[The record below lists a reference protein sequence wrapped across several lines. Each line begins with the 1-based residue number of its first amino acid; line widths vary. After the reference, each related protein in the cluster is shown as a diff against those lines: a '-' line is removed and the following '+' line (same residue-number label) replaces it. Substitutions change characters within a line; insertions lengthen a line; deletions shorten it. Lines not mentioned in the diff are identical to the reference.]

1 MTITLSDIEAAQE
14 RLRGVVQHTPLVYSQ
29 TLSRASGREVFLK
42 LENLQ
47 TTGSFK
53 LRGALNRL
61 ILLKE
66 RGEGS
71 RVVAASA
78 GNHAQGVAF
87 AASSLEI
94 PATIVM
100 PLGASISK
108 QMATSG
114 YGGEVILHGRD
125 LAEALERARE
135 LVAQGYIFI
144 HPYDDPEVIAGQGTL
159 GLEILED
166 LPGVDTVLV
175 PVGGGG
181 LAAGTA
187 LALKSR
193 KPEVAVIGV
202 QTAQVPSLAVALK
215 RGHPTPEPARPTLA
229 DGIQVPMVGSRT
241 FPYLQQYLQEV
252 ALVREMEI
260 AQALLLLLEG
270 KKVLAEGAGAVTTAG
285 FLFPL
290 KSRDLGKQV
299 VLVVSGGNIDIPV
312 LERVLPRALL
322 EGRRLWSLRVT
333 LRDRPGA
340 LGRLAT
346 LLGEQGANILH
357 LFHDRLAPELP
368 LDYTRVEL
376 NLETRDGQHG
386 EAVLWALRDA
396 GYQVEEKPQIKLAAS
411 RSQLAAFKEK
421 KTGDRKLPL

>member
-1 MTITLSDIEAAQE
+1 MTITLADIEAAQD
-14 RLRGVVQHTPLVYSQ
+14 RVRGVALHTPLVYSR
-29 TLSRASGREVFLK
+29 TLSQASGREVFLK

-66 RGEGS
+66 RGEGE

-87 AASSLEI
+87 AASSLGI
-94 PATIVM
+94 PATIIM

-108 QMATSG
+108 QMATRS
-114 YGGEVILHGRD
+114 YGAEVILHGRD
-125 LAEALERARE
+125 LSEALEKARE
-135 LVAQGYIFI
+135 LVGQGYIFI
-144 HPYDDPEVIAGQGTL
+144 HPYDDPEVMAGQGAL
-159 GLEILED
+159 GLEVLED

-187 LALKSR
+187 LALKSK
-193 KPEVAVIGV
+193 KPGIKVIGV
-202 QTAQVPSLAVALK
+202 QTAAVPSLAVALDK
-215 RGHPTPEPARPTLA
+215 GVPAPVPANSTLA
-229 DGIQVPMVGSRT
+229 DGIQVPLVGSRT
-241 FPYLQQYLQEV
+241 FPLLKELLQEV
-252 ALVREMEI
+252 VLVREMEI
-260 AQALLLLLEG
+260 AQALLFLLEG
-270 KKVLAEGAGAVTTAG
+270 KKVLAEGAGAVTTAA

-322 EGRRLWSLRVT
+322 ESRRLWSLRVT
-333 LRDRPGA
+333 LGDRPGA

-346 LLGEQGANILH
+346 ILGEEGANILH

-376 NLETRDGQHG
+376 NLETRDREHG
-386 EAVLWALRDA
+386 EEVLKALKNA
-396 GYQVEEKPQIKLAAS
+396 GYQVEEKP
-411 RSQLAAFKEK
+411 
-421 KTGDRKLPL
+421 

>member
-1 MTITLSDIEAAQE
+1 MTITIADIEAARE
-14 RLRGVVQHTPLVYSQ
+14 RLRGVVQHTPLVYSRK
-29 TLSRASGREVFLK
+29 LSRASGREVFFK

-61 ILLKE
+61 KLLKE
-66 RGEGS
+66 RGEGQ

-87 AASSLEI
+87 AAASLKI

-108 QMATSG
+108 QMATAS
-114 YGGEVILHGRD
+114 YGAEVILQGRD
-125 LAEALERARE
+125 ISEALDKARE
-135 LVAQGYIFI
+135 LVAQGYTFI
-144 HPYDDPEVIAGQGTL
+144 HPYDDPQVMAGQGTL

-166 LPGVDTVLV
+166 LPGVDTVV
-175 PVGGGG
+175 IPVGGGG

-193 KPEVAVIGV
+193 RPELAVIGV
-202 QTAQVPSLAVALK
+202 QAAQVPSLAAALK
-215 RGHPTPEPARPTLA
+215 QGKPTPVPAPPTLA
-229 DGIQVPMVGSRT
+229 DGIQVPLIGCHT
-241 FPYLQQYLQEV
+241 FPLLQQYLQEV
-252 ALVREMEI
+252 VLVQEMEI
-260 AQALLLLLEG
+260 AQALLFLLEG
-270 KKVLAEGAGAVTTAG
+270 KKVLAEGAGAVALAA
-285 FLFPL
+285 FLGPL
-290 KSRDLGKQV
+290 QSRDLGKQV
-299 VLVVSGGNIDIPV
+299 VLLVSGGNIDIPL

-333 LRDRPGA
+333 LSDRPGA
-340 LGRLAT
+340 LGRLAG

-376 NLETRDGQHG
+376 NLETRDARHG
-386 EAVLWALRDA
+386 EAVLEALRDA
-396 GYQVEEKPQIKLAAS
+396 GYQVEEKP
-411 RSQLAAFKEK
+411 
-421 KTGDRKLPL
+421 